1 MSNRKIKFR
10 AWMSNGFSEEEFRMY
25 YHDEMGDGIL
35 TDAIEEV
42 NENKYGTV
50 LMQYTGLKD
59 KNGVEIYEGDI
70 VRISYTNWGSKHL
83 SSEPRHKEMTIDEYM
98 IDIAKIKVIHYDT
111 NGFYASNKLNGYSET
126 MECGKYGFI
135 EVIGNIYENKDLIK

>member
-1 MSNRKIKFR
+1 MSD
-10 AWMSNGFSEEEFRMY
+10 GFSEEEFRMY

-59 KNGVEIYEGDI
+59 KNGLTEVYEDDI
-70 VRISYTNWGSKHL
+70 IN
-83 SSEPRHKEMTIDEYM
+83 SE
-98 IDIAKIKVIHYDT
+98 
-111 NGFYASNKLNGYSET
+111 GQ
-126 MECGKYGFI
+126 
-135 EVIGNIYENKDLIK
+135 VIGNKHENYELLKDTANFLIQGFGTKTWITTYTKAVERGCRDA

>member
-1 MSNRKIKFR
+1 MKNRKIKFR
-10 AWMSNGFSEEEFRMY
+10 IWNSLTKKFTFKLPKEFHFTHKRFSVQQF
-25 YHDEMGDGIL
+25 
-35 TDAIEEV
+35 
-42 NENKYGTV
+42 
-50 LMQYTGLKD
+50 TGLLD
-59 KNGVEIYEGDI
+59 KQGKEIYEGDI
-70 VRISYTNWGSKHL
+70 VRILYTDWGSKHL
-83 SSEPRHKEMTIDEYM
+83 SSDPRHKEMTIDEYM